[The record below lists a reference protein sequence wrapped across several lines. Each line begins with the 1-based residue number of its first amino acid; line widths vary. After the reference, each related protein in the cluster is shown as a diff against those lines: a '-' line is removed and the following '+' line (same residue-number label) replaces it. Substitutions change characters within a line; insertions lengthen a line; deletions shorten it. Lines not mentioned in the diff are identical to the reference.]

1 MFMLMTTVVAVA
13 LGLAPVKPDGTVAP
27 SRDNY
32 AAIVGR
38 YSQTIDPGGTKHV
51 RGYDRL
57 TGAPYDVSID
67 KNGNVE
73 GTVGSW
79 YIKFHVKDAA

>member
-1 MFMLMTTVVAVA
+1 MLMTTVVAVA

-27 SRDNY
+27 SRDDY
-32 AAIVGR
+32 ATIVGR
-38 YSQTIDPGGTKHV
+38 YSQTIDPIGTKHA

-67 KNGNVE
+67 KDGNVE

-79 YIKFHVKDAA
+79 YIELHVKDPA